1 MKANGTI
8 IKGRY
13 FVSDIEHNGDLNR
26 AKSYVS
32 SLGCVVTNT
41 YWDGVENGIA
51 YVDFTFTDHQFARIY
66 KELIGSEVRFSK
78 DINDY
83 LDFGDETLVSS
94 KELSRLVSSLE
105 NDFHEGFEKKIP
117 LELFFETRGI
127 DKDKFLHDVML
138 TLGDTASI
146 VAKSV
151 QVVDGHQSMDV
162 LITMDYK
169 EITYQKLEE
178 IGQYCLGNHDGS
190 LIKEYDTYGEI
201 RVKSVLGRRVSFN
214 SQEEVE
220 QFKWRVYS
228 VMNKL
233 NLTYK
238 TTNLYLRDNSDKY
251 KEYTYEQ
258 YMDNF
263 KLRDWIEDDKFCL
276 ER

>member
-1 MKANGTI
+1 
-8 IKGRY
+8 
-13 FVSDIEHNGDLNR
+13 
-26 AKSYVS
+26 
-32 SLGCVVTNT
+32 
-41 YWDGVENGIA
+41 
-51 YVDFTFTDHQFARIY
+51 
-66 KELIGSEVRFSK
+66 
-78 DINDY
+78 
-83 LDFGDETLVSS
+83 
-94 KELSRLVSSLE
+94 
-105 NDFHEGFEKKIP
+105 
-117 LELFFETRGI
+117 
-127 DKDKFLHDVML
+127 
-138 TLGDTASI
+138 
-146 VAKSV
+146 
-151 QVVDGHQSMDV
+151 
-162 LITMDYK
+162 
-169 EITYQKLEE
+169 LEE